1 MRDLPPCLAHRQK
14 QRFIQ
19 RLRHTRQSFAARKV
33 SRDGAVKDT
42 VQDPIPTLPSTY
54 SIHDFHNFSFQGSG
68 ISPGLHFHLSA
79 TINALT
85 DIPLVPTMNS
95 GVEGG
100 AQHRFMLHWLNNK
113 EIHFSIEAGKIMRE
127 LAKLALKR
135 EDSGLEQEMAEVGE
149 NKIKEPVLKLD
160 LKEEGG
166 SGSGMSH
173 APSVTSFSTDV
184 SQPSC
189 STSSAHNLSLSEA
202 LDQKI
207 EALLRGWH
215 QSSDLLFSVH
225 PVDGSLLVWVADF
238 LDEYQPGEFRQA
250 QVSFSSRIPNAIPI
264 GDASTMSS
272 NITVFNPKLILN
284 LNDLI
289 KESILEDD
297 EASKELEGVE
307 EEEEQRSLKPMPT
320 KFQPGLFLQFHTKC
334 NLWLAGQQKYDAS
347 PAISMISKHQNGS
360 LNLWD
365 VTFSPD
371 SSFSQLLNIGHKARV
386 NGHRFRVNDITSH
399 PVLPLLLTTRL
410 TFPPFFSITQLFSL
424 QPSQHGIGTK
434 GSRGTE
440 FLQRADPLA
449 RRLHLTSF
457 PAGQWRHLRVGKDQL
472 KAGFGFHSRSLDPH
486 TPTVHCPGQ
495 PFQFAICMLRLIGRQ
510 FPEGLPGSN

>member
-1 MRDLPPCLAHRQK
+1 MNSLLFRYMPRGAVANVLVTNCKDNICRVWSETLLPDDGMVCMQQLDPSAAQDPHFRAHRQK

-33 SRDGAVKDT
+33 SREGAAKDT

-113 EIHFSIEAGKIMRE
+113 EIHFSIEAGRIMRE
-127 LAKLALKR
+127 LTKLYLKR

-149 NKIKEPVLKLD
+149 SKLKEPALKLD
-160 LKEEGG
+160 LKEEVG
-166 SGSGMSH
+166 SGGGMSH

-202 LDQKI
+202 LDHKI
-207 EALLRGWH
+207 EDLLRGWH

-272 NITVFNPKLILN
+272 NITVFNPKLIYN
-284 LNDLI
+284 QNDVI
-289 KESILEDD
+289 KESIAEED
-297 EASKELEGVE
+297 EANKEVVGEE
-307 EEEEQRSLKPMPT
+307 EEEEQRSLKPIPT
-320 KFQPGLFLQFHTKC
+320 KFQPGLFDYFDEGNKILIKTLQANK
-334 NLWLAGQQKYDAS
+334 S
-347 PAISMISKHQNGS
+347 
-360 LNLWD
+360 
-365 VTFSPD
+365 
-371 SSFSQLLNIGHKARV
+371 
-386 NGHRFRVNDITSH
+386 
-399 PVLPLLLTTRL
+399 TTPRL
-410 TFPPFFSITQLFSL
+410 
-424 QPSQHGIGTK
+424 
-434 GSRGTE
+434 
-440 FLQRADPLA
+440 
-449 RRLHLTSF
+449 
-457 PAGQWRHLRVGKDQL
+457 
-472 KAGFGFHSRSLDPH
+472 RS
-486 TPTVHCPGQ
+486 V
-495 PFQFAICMLRLIGRQ
+495 
-510 FPEGLPGSN
+510 